1 MNCGSS
7 LVKFSV
13 LSLASREL
21 LISGLTEQLGS
32 DAAEITFKNDT
43 EKSVHALN
51 VTQLLTTS

>member
-1 MNCGSS
+1 
-7 LVKFSV
+7 V

-43 EKSVHALN
+43 EKSVHAFN